1 MPSPQTNTFD
11 SYKVTKTVYTFFF
24 FFLTYRPPVILLT
37 DYTVRMTSI
46 TLFGIYPM
54 LIIRPSL
61 LNLTRLKYHKKYI
74 WQFRKYNQGKGKMN
88 VSEDK

>member
-11 SYKVTKTVYTFFF
+11 SYTVTKMVYTF

-37 DYTVRMTSI
+37 DYTVKMTNI
-46 TLFGIYPM
+46 TLFGIYPK
-54 LIIRPSL
+54 LIVRPSL
-61 LNLTRLKYHKKYI
+61 LNLTRLKYPKKYI

-88 VSEDK
+88 ISEDK

>member
-11 SYKVTKTVYTFFF
+11 SCKVTKTVWTFF
-24 FFLTYRPPVILLT
+24 FFLTYRPPVILLA
-37 DYTVRMTSI
+37 DYTVKMTSI
-46 TLFGIYPM
+46 TLFSIYRK

-88 VSEDK
+88 ISEDK